1 MAYMFEIEY
10 LLWYKDDD
18 LGWHITKSSNK
29 LDDFCDED
37 KWYFNQLIEGNDEVL
52 RVGGIRYELNYR
64 KMLAK
69 EWSWDNVSRCD
80 VC

>member
-1 MAYMFEIEY
+1 MAYMFELEY
-10 LLWYKDDD
+10 LLWHKDDD

-37 KWYFNQLIEGNDEVL
+37 KWYFNHLIEKNNEVL
-52 RVGGIRYELNYR
+52 RVGGTRYELIYR
-64 KMLAK
+64 KIPVG
-69 EWSWDNVSRCD
+69 SV